1 MKATR
6 TGCVG
11 AAAEIWRH
19 EARIHSTSSPELYL
33 ARGKI
38 GADGEERL
46 LGEYLF
52 QHTRTIPGPH
62 GWKW

>member
-1 MKATR
+1 MKAT
-6 TGCVG
+6 
-11 AAAEIWRH
+11 
-19 EARIHSTSSPELYL
+19 
-33 ARGKI
+33 RGKI

-46 LGEYLF
+46 LGEYWF